1 MARQPLHSEN
11 VRTDQPDPLIGDLA
25 DREPEI
31 VAADSSLINKD
42 YQDELSFMADWVTII
57 LEPSGAENAADTMAV
72 WVNGRGAEVL
82 VNGNPVIWTH
92 LPVGPEITVRRSVVE
107 IIARSK
113 TMRVQTDHT
122 GEPFRQLQN
131 KTNRHVS
138 QNQPFS
144 IVHDPSPRG
153 RAWASEMIRRAW

>member
-1 MARQPLHSEN
+1 MAREPLHSAN
-11 VRTDQPDPLIGDLA
+11 VRTEQPAPLTGDLA
-25 DREPEI
+25 DREPE
-31 VAADSSLINKD
+31 VVLVDPGLMGKE
-42 YQDELSFMADWVTII
+42 YQDELSFMADWLTIR
-57 LEPSGAENAADTMAV
+57 LEPSGQENAPDTFPI
-72 WVNGRGAEVL
+72 WVNGRGAEIL
-82 VNGNPVIWTH
+82 VDGRPVIWTH

-122 GEPFRQLQN
+122 GEPFRQLAN

-144 IVHDPSPRG
+144 IIHDPSERG
-153 RAWASEMIRRAW
+153 RAWASEMVRRSF